1 MSPSTSSTVG
11 NAWNARAF
19 ARLLTSALTGYPFQT
34 NSRITAD
41 PASPVAPVTRILPSV
56 APDIGM
62 VLLPF
67 SITSSFI
74 LWPPNRF
81 TGLPPWA
88 GAPGCAGTAAGGPL
102 VAVAARQEQ
111 MVAAAADGP
120 VVLAWRCWLAALT
133 SLAMRACRRRPA
145 PLATG
150 IAVWCLVLSIA
161 HVANAWALRRRGL
174 LYRVRDVLRAAGA
187 LVCLG

>member
-102 VAVAARQEQ
+102 VAVAVAARQEQ

-120 VVLAWRCWLAALT
+120 VVLAWRCWLGPLT
-133 SLAMRACRRRPA
+133 RF
-145 PLATG
+145 G
-150 IAVWCLVLSIA
+150 GGGG
-161 HVANAWALRRRGL
+161 RG
-174 LYRVRDVLRAAGA
+174 RGA
-187 LVCLG
+187 